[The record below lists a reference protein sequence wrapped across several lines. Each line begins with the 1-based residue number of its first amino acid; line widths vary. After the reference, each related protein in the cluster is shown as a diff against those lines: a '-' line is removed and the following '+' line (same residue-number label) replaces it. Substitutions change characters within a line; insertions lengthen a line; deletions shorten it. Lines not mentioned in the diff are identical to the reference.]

1 MLGPKYTNPF
11 SVPCTRLCNNVV
23 NSYFEGWL
31 VYTLQ
36 QLGGGEAIERERQL
50 EEMEGFF
57 FLFDVATSI
66 RNSLQ
71 RNM

>member
-36 QLGGGEAIERERQL
+36 QLGGGGGVIERERQL

-57 FLFDVATSI
+57 SFL
-66 RNSLQ
+66 
-71 RNM
+71 M